1 MFLESEVSRLRF
13 KAARALI
20 HSGCLKNP
28 CSVDIAMPP
37 KLCLGF
43 LDLCSMCF
51 VMSLL
56 AAKLIG
62 KERQVYE
69 QHSSHRLEAAFKIC
83 VLKIVFVSGFV

>member
-1 MFLESEVSRLRF
+1 
-13 KAARALI
+13 
-20 HSGCLKNP
+20 
-28 CSVDIAMPP
+28 MPQ
-37 KLCLGF
+37 KLCLSF
-43 LDLCSMCF
+43 LDLCTICF

-83 VLKIVFVSGFV
+83 VLEIEFVSGLV